1 LAADFGKKQMTDTI
15 QQKLSELRR
24 QLTGWLVV
32 HGLGRWLVT
41 GLIVVGCSILLDRIF
56 KMDIAQRSIVLVAM
70 LATAAGYF
78 FWLVL
83 RPLFKKAPDDALIL
97 EVEKKYPE
105 LRENLIS
112 SWQLARQAGTQEW
125 AITGTS
131 ETMAQATIAS
141 GISKAGK
148 IDFGAT
154 LDRREHAKDWA
165 LLGLGLLLTA
175 GLLVGI
181 GASSFL
187 HTWFRRNILLTN
199 DSWPQATY
207 LEFIGLKDGK
217 LLIPRGADHRQFVN
231 VSEDS
236 SDRDVKV
243 TLELDL
249 PGGRNLQTMKPT
261 GKLGGREHVSL
272 LYNVSSEFR
281 LRALGGDDT
290 TDWVE
295 VELVEPPAIL
305 ELKMHAILPEYT
317 GISQMELAGF
327 GPHAV
332 LRGSSLDIEI
342 AVNKSL
348 QAAKLQSET
357 QSNDMNPVAFEFKPV
372 SEGRLGLR
380 LNSEQLVGGEYSIVL
395 VDQSGL
401 ENVRP
406 TNFEVTIKEDQPP
419 KVRASLL
426 GISGIVVPQASLP
439 TSYHAADEYGLARL
453 YFETRWASS
462 ETDEAGEAKP
472 IEKEMT
478 IAAFGSTE
486 STTREVK
493 DVAVLD
499 LRPLQLQPGM
509 SFRFSTVAA
518 DSNPKTPGIGK
529 SQEFLLRVVS
539 NEELRA
545 DLLRREIEQRKA
557 FEQAYE
563 KQMELASE
571 LQLLVVKKRAE
582 DQTPEQVLAR
592 REQELIALVRNQK
605 GIGTGIA
612 QVADRFEEFLVEI
625 KNNRLDEAENELFP
639 GQTIESRFDGAII
652 QPIRKLDQELVALAT
667 RNIDNC
673 RAVMDRDAEL
683 TQSAAQTGE
692 IQQQILTEM
701 RKILSA
707 MSDSENFQEIINDLL
722 RIKDDS
728 QGLKREIKKQSKP
741 EEIFDDPNADIFD
754 K

>member
-1 LAADFGKKQMTDTI
+1 MNNII
-15 QQKLSELRR
+15 QQKLNELRR
-24 QLTGWLVV
+24 RLTGWLVV

-41 GLIVVGCSILLDRIF
+41 GLIVVCFSILLDRVF
-56 KMDIAQRSIVLVAM
+56 KMDLAQRSIVLVAM

-78 FWLVL
+78 FWLVV
-83 RPLFKKAPDDALIL
+83 RPLFSKAPDDALIL

-112 SWQLARQAGTQEW
+112 SWQLARQVGTQEW

-131 ETMAQATIAS
+131 ESMAEATIAS
-141 GISKAGK
+141 GISKAGQ
-148 IDFGAT
+148 IDFGAV
-154 LDRREHAKDWA
+154 LDKREHGRDWA
-165 LLGLGLLLTA
+165 LLGLGLLVTA
-175 GLLVGI
+175 GLLIGI
-181 GASSFL
+181 WQSSFL
-187 HTWFRRNILLTN
+187 NTWFRRNILLTN

-207 LEFIGLKDGK
+207 LEIAGLKNGK
-217 LLIPRGADHRQFVN
+217 LLIPRGADHRQLVT
-231 VSEDS
+231 VTEHS
-236 SDRDVKV
+236 SQRDVKV

-249 PGGRNLQTMKPT
+249 PGGRNLQMMKQT
-261 GKLGGREHVSL
+261 GKLNGREHVSL

-281 LRALGGDDT
+281 MRALGGDDI
-290 TDWVE
+290 TDWVD

-305 ELKMHAILPEYT
+305 NLKMQAILPQYT
-317 GISQMELAGF
+317 GISQIELTGA

-332 LRGSSLDIEI
+332 LQGSSLDIEI
-342 AVNKSL
+342 QVNKTL
-348 QAAKLQSET
+348 RDAKMRSGAQSTDSSPLE
-357 QSNDMNPVAFEFKPV
+357 FEFKSV
-372 SEGRLGLR
+372 GEGRFGVS
-380 LNSEQLVGGEYSIVL
+380 LNPEQLQGGEYSILL
-395 VDQSGL
+395 VDDDGL

-406 TNFEVTIKEDQPP
+406 TKFDLTIKEDQPP

-439 TSYHAADEYGLARL
+439 SSYHAADEYGLARM
-453 YFETRWASS
+453 YFETRWAST
-462 ETDEAGEAKP
+462 ETDESGEAKP
-472 IEKEMT
+472 IEKET
-478 IAAFGSTE
+478 TFAEFQSGE

-509 SFRFSTVAA
+509 SFRFSICAA

-563 KQMELASE
+563 KQMALGAE
-571 LQLLVVKKRAE
+571 LQVQVLKKRT
-582 DQTPEQVLAR
+582 DDLTPEQFLAR
-592 REQELIALVRNQK
+592 REQELIALVRSQK

-639 GQTIESRFDGAII
+639 GQTIEARFDGAII
-652 QPIRKLDQELVALAT
+652 QPIRLLDQELVALAT

-673 RAVMDRDAEL
+673 RTVMDREAEL
-683 TQSAAQTGE
+683 TQAAAQTVE
-692 IQQQILTEM
+692 IHQQILMEM

-728 QGLKREIKKQSKP
+728 QGLKKEIKKQSKP
-741 EEIFDDPNADIFD
+741 KEIFDDPDADIFD